1 MTIIWRLNEP
11 PVFPDE
17 VILSLIDIIN
27 PLIVPQEFEI
37 SFPLDE
43 KPEFFDEPLM
53 DMIFNFSDDKDY
65 HISNIEEIENKQE
78 EELIVLAVDSVLNN
92 EQMVPMKNDDGDID
106 LAKLLFPEDDEPD
119 EVKLLP
125 EKRKSGFGKWKLF
138 FIVWITYK

>member
-1 MTIIWRLNEP
+1 
-11 PVFPDE
+11 
-17 VILSLIDIIN
+17 
-27 PLIVPQEFEI
+27 
-37 SFPLDE
+37 
-43 KPEFFDEPLM
+43 M

-78 EELIVLAVDSVLNN
+78 KVIVVAVDSVLNN

-125 EKRKSGFGKWKLF
+125 EKRKSGFGK
-138 FIVWITYK
+138 